1 MNPTQEEFDPDSATI
16 FNDSGNVMIK
26 NLVEQLRVKKV
37 LVGGKVQELLN
48 SMTESPSWYSS
59 RDSARVGE

>member
-1 MNPTQEEFDPDSATI
+1 MNPTQEKFDLDSATN

-26 NLVEQLRVKKV
+26 NLVDQLRVKKN
-37 LVGGKVQELLN
+37 LVDGKVQELMS

-59 RDSARVGE
+59 RDSARAGG